1 MLKGSNLVAS
11 TYWHGVKRTDWANRW
26 VPLWTGGQGN
36 FVSTSSP
43 DGGRIG
49 ALTALARAGKVDLQR
64 VLQLHATMNL
74 SMQAP
79 SMTALDSVK
88 YDTPKRPHPGKAL
101 ALSHTY
107 AVGGPVLHEL
117 LKNWP
122 CYRDEIPGT
131 AKKQIPARRQC
142 TTFPRSLARMRD
154 TRPFRSAAATH
165 FENCSPPASTLRRAS
180 APRPGARATSGHR
193 PAGLASGRDR
203 RN

>member
-1 MLKGSNLVAS
+1 M
-11 TYWHGVKRTDWANRW
+11 KRTDWANRW

-36 FVSTSSP
+36 FVSTSTP

-49 ALTALARAGKVDLQR
+49 ALTALARAGKIDLQR
-64 VLQLHATMNL
+64 VLQLHPTLNFIMH
-74 SMQAP
+74 AP
-79 SMTALDSVK
+79 SMTALDSVN
-88 YDTPKRPHPGKAL
+88 YDTPRRPHPGMAL

-131 AKKQIPARRQC
+131 AKKQNPARRQC
-142 TTFPRSLARMRD
+142 TTFPQSLARMRD

>member
-1 MLKGSNLVAS
+1 MRAGPRRVQRLPQCPARAVHTQGFQARCWHLLAWRETHRLGQSLGSAV
-11 TYWHGVKRTDWANRW
+11 D
-26 VPLWTGGQGN
+26 GGQGN
-36 FVSTSSP
+36 FVSTSTP

-79 SMTALDSVK
+79 SMTALDSVN

-101 ALSHTY
+101 ALSHSY

-131 AKKQIPARRQC
+131 AKKKIPARRQC
-142 TTFPRSLARMRD
+142 ATFPRSLARMRD
-154 TRPFRSAAATH
+154 TRPFRSAAATN
-165 FENCSPPASTLRRAS
+165 FENCS
-180 APRPGARATSGHR
+180 
-193 PAGLASGRDR
+193 
-203 RN
+203 